1 MDYLEK
7 AKQLT
12 ALAGKA
18 VGSAHHGSAQTVT
31 VRRPRAVVEQFWYEP
46 ENLSRVFHGIADV
59 RSTGADRYEWAVG
72 PEGAEVV
79 RWETVVVPEENGMRF
94 VDAAEDDAVRIRIGF
109 AAAPHDLGTEVR
121 ISAAAPLPDKL
132 TDAGLFTALYR
143 ARALLQTGEAPTL
156 EHNPSARSRA
166 TTEEA

>member
-18 VGSAHHGSAQTVT
+18 VGAAHHGSAQTLT
-31 VRRPRAVVEQFWYEP
+31 VRRPRAAVEQFWREP

-59 RSTGADRYEWAVG
+59 RATGPDRYEWAVG
-72 PEGAEVV
+72 PEGAEVA
-79 RWETVVVPEENGMRF
+79 RWETVAVPEENGVRF
-94 VDAAEDDAVRIRIGF
+94 VDAAEDDAVRIRLGF
-109 AAAPHDLGTEVR
+109 AEAPHDLGTEVR
-121 ISAAAPLPDKL
+121 MSAEAPVPDKL
-132 TDAGLFTALYR
+132 TGAAIFTALYR

-156 EHNPSARSRA
+156 EHNPSTRSRS